1 MSENLIMLKITLGF
15 ICIFSFI
22 GCSTT
27 SEIEVLSD
35 PKSKVYIG
43 DDFLSETKEVGVTP
57 FKLNPKMATEKD
69 FLFLTFENKKFEKQ
83 KLVIPKNFSGGRI
96 QVKLSPK
103 EKISDKEIEERILDR
118 LKKQHVEDMLRL
130 KNDYQYDVERLKK
143 ENTDYYAKIEKE
155 FNDKSN
161 MIYRMVLSF
170 QSALQ
175 MEDLNTANRYLLQ
188 LRKINAPAS
197 LMLILEGNY
206 QYFNKE
212 YKEAIVSY
220 EKSLE
225 LNPDNIEMIP
235 IIQKLKEMK

>member
-1 MSENLIMLKITLGF
+1 MIRFFLSIYFLNYILG
-15 ICIFSFI
+15 CATASQ
-22 GCSTT
+22 
-27 SEIEVLSD
+27 IELLSD

-43 DDFLSETKEVGVTP
+43 DDFLSETKELGITP
-57 FKLNPKMATEKD
+57 FKLNPKTATEKD
-69 FLFLTFENKKFEKQ
+69 FLFLTFENKKFERQ
-83 KLVIPKNFSGGRI
+83 KVVLPKNFSGGRV
-96 QVKLSPK
+96 QVKLVPK
-103 EKISDKEIEERILDR
+103 EKISDNEVEERILER
-118 LKKQHVEDMLRL
+118 LKKQHSEDLLRL

-143 ENTDYYAKIEKE
+143 DNLDYYAKIEKE
-155 FNDKSN
+155 FNDKNN

-188 LRKINAPAS
+188 LRKINAPES

-235 IIQKLKEMK
+235 IIQKLKEMQ